1 MFNPRQAKVR
11 KADTPKRLANRADYW
26 RLKALGY
33 INGKRNYNTYYKY
46 AVKKRGEQHK
56 TPKGRLLKNKAQA
69 KYESRMRFMYGPGNI
84 AELLVK
90 QAIAR
95 GDKPAQERKLEA
107 QNAHRLL
114 LQQKVQKANRLRAKA
129 SATKAKGRH

>member
-1 MFNPRQAKVR
+1 M
-11 KADTPKRLANRADYW
+11 
-26 RLKALGY
+26 
-33 INGKRNYNTYYKY
+33 NGKRNYLTYYNF
-46 AVKKRGEQHK
+46 AVKRRGEINK
-56 TPKGRLLKNKAQA
+56 TPAGRLLKNKAQA
-69 KYESRMRFMYGPGNI
+69 KYESHMRLMYGPGNI

-114 LQQKVQKANRLRAKA
+114 LQQKVSQRNRRLAKRATGK
-129 SATKAKGRH
+129 SLHKKQ